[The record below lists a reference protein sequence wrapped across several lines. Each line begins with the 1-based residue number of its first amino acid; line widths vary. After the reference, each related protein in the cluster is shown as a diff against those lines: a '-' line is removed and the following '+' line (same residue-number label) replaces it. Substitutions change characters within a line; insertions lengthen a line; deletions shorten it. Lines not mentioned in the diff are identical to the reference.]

1 MRKFLLFACAAVL
14 SLSASAQTLKSSLS
28 KTVKIDNVKF
38 DAVAPVKTVQN
49 TAANKV
55 AKAAPA
61 RLAHDGIYGLYVYE
75 STDATGV
82 NPGVDSVWVVK
93 CNETMEGYDKTL
105 NTKIILCSES
115 APITFFGTYDE
126 ETNKIT
132 CPALQ
137 YCGQFQ
143 RAASAGQDAIDYKFY
158 LASWVGEDLS
168 DLNQV
173 KYSEDPIVLSV
184 SDGVIT
190 PECLGLCVAIETAEG
205 EDAKLWTNKFNIAM
219 YPANATCSYKRQT
232 GTDKITGDAIMED
245 FINAAY
251 VEDYTQSVT
260 VYGFAW
266 FLPSS
271 GFGMS
276 TVADLAVNQDLSV
289 TFNAPQNAWPTSA
302 FGISDE
308 NAGDWFRILGVKDI
322 PDQPGYVTYDE
333 SDNAKLT
340 GDLAANQ
347 IKMYTFPVAT
357 KLWNDPATG
366 QLDGYIMW
374 LQNYIITLDEGN
386 FSADANSGISSVDNA
401 AVKSGK
407 TYNLFGQEVPASTK
421 GLVIRDGKKF
431 FNK

>member
-28 KTVKIDNVKF
+28 KTVKINNVNF
-38 DAVAPVKTVQN
+38 DAVAPVKALQST
-49 TAANKV
+49 TAKA

-61 RLAHDGIYGLYVYE
+61 RIAHDGIYGLYVYE

-105 NTKIILCSES
+105 NTKIILCSEN
-115 APITFFGTYDE
+115 APITFYGTYDE
-126 ETNKIT
+126 ETSKIT

-137 YCGQFQ
+137 YCGKFQ
-143 RAASAGQDAIDYKFY
+143 RAASGSQEAINYQFY

-184 SDGVIT
+184 EDGVIT
-190 PECLGLCVAIETAEG
+190 PECLGLCVAIVTGEN
-205 EDAKLWTNKFNIAM
+205 EDAKLWANKFNIAM

-232 GTDKITGDAIMED
+232 GEDASGNPVMTDY
-245 FINAAY
+245 INAAH
-251 VEDYTQSVT
+251 VEDYTSSVT

-276 TVADLAVNQDLSV
+276 TVSDLQVNEDLSV
-289 TFNAPQNAWPTSA
+289 TFSAPQNAWPTSA
-302 FGISDE
+302 FGISNE
-308 NAGDWFRILGVKDI
+308 NAGDWFRILGVKES
-322 PDQPGYVTYDE
+322 DQAGYVTFDDSE
-333 SDNAKLT
+333 NATIT
-340 GDLAANQ
+340 GDLKANQ

-357 KLWNDPATG
+357 KLWNDPATN
-366 QLDGYIMW
+366 QLSGYMMW
-374 LQNYIITLDEGN
+374 LQGYVITLDEGN
-386 FSADANSGISSVDNA
+386 FSADDTNGISGVTGTEA
-401 AVKSGK
+401 AKNVK

-421 GLVIRDGKKF
+421 GLVIRNGKKF